1 MLTRIAEKLGILDKI
16 APRKKNNAT
25 ENDSSSNVKAGN
37 NKRKLTA
44 QESRDEYLARKLQ
57 AEEDRRFNMLK
68 SQKNAEDRA
77 ENAGLFAKR
86 QRVIYLHR
94 GTNTQYDAIVV
105 GVHFDDGPDDPYYVS
120 SSLISGLKGGY

>member
-16 APRKKNNAT
+16 APRKKSKAT

-44 QESRDEYLARKLQ
+44 QESRDESLARKLQ
-57 AEEDRRFNMLK
+57 AEEDRSFNMLK
-68 SQKNAEDRA
+68 AQKDAEDRA
-77 ENAGLFAKR
+77 GKAGLFAKR

-105 GVHFDDGPDDPYYVS
+105 GVHFDDGPDNPYYVS
-120 SSLISGLKGGY
+120 SSFISGLKGRY